1 MPRALTAAVAAE
13 NVVRSGLPG
22 AAAGFAAEENRCLG
36 RLVPAEDLYTRIAL
50 SHLLDEIIVG
60 LSPASLV
67 TVFATV
73 SAEKLSGH
81 GEPDPSALA
90 ASEFGFLGYGRVGPD
105 QFDIGVD
112 AFEPC
117 EKLLKG
123 NAAGERAIVCGTG
136 RTAVAAKNTVGSRF
150 PGAAADPAPVE
161 NGHYG

>member
-22 AAAGFAAEENRCLG
+22 ETAGFAAEENRGLG
-36 RLVPAEDLYTRIAL
+36 RFVPVDGLYARVAL
-50 SHLLDEIIVG
+50 NQLRDEFLVG

-67 TVFATV
+67 AVPAAV
-73 SAEKLSGH
+73 SAEKISGH
-81 GEPDPSALA
+81 CEPNPPALA
-90 ASEFGFLGYGRVGPD
+90 ALEFGFLGYGRVGPD

-123 NAAGERAIVCGTG
+123 NAAGERTIVCGAG
-136 RTAVAAKNTVGSRF
+136 RTAVAAKDAVGSRF